1 MGMMGMKKNGGKMG
15 MMRGDDAQEKDGREK
30 KGVSLQLKDKRK
42 TEDHIKDPC

>member
-1 MGMMGMKKNGGKMG
+1 MGMKKNGGKMR

-30 KGVSLQLKDKRK
+30 KGVSLQLKDKRR